1 MKRRIVW
8 INVGLAVLLVAVGV
22 GAYVWLFAPKT
33 EVATSGRTVS
43 VQKGDVSET
52 VTATGTVETAGT
64 LELSF
69 STGGTVDSVKV
80 EQGDD
85 VKANQKLA
93 TLDDSSAQ
101 ASVTSAQS
109 SYVQAVN
116 NAKSSTL
123 TLAQA
128 QQAVKDAEKTA
139 KLNKTG
145 YEQTVTTA
153 KKNLAEAKASW
164 SDSCLDPNGTCPD
177 TDAWAQL
184 RAAEAD
190 VANAQTA
197 YQQAVQN
204 ATQDETT
211 QDISI
216 KHAATNLQTAQ
227 DNYGTACSTYGS
239 GSTQCTSAYNSYI
252 SAQQAYETAAN
263 SQKAAQIS
271 GQQSLVNADTKVTAA
286 NVALKK
292 LQASLQ
298 KQGTDDVKT
307 AQEALDSAL
316 LAQKKGIATDEKSIE
331 SAKDQV
337 ASQQAADASVST
349 SAGTI
354 SADQA
359 AIEVAKAGL
368 DEAQSNLKAT
378 ILRSPVKGTVASIS
392 IEKGDTA
399 TAGTAVATVIPKAS
413 YQIVASF
420 SEADALKLAVGQKAT
435 VTFDALSETAE
446 GTVTEVD
453 ILPTTSTTGSVTTYN
468 ATITIDEAPDDV
480 RQGMSASVVVTTD
493 EASDVLWV
501 PTAAVTT
508 AGGQSTVTVRT
519 NGVDST
525 VVVETGLEGDS
536 GTEITSGLTEGQQV
550 VIDTSSTESG
560 SGFGFP
566 GGGLGFGGGGTTTF
580 RGGGAAPAGPGGGN

>member
-8 INVGLAVLLVAVGV
+8 INAGLALLLVTV
-22 GAYVWLFAPKT
+22 GAGAYFWLFAPKT
-33 EVATSGRTVS
+33 EVATSGRTVT
-43 VQKGDVSET
+43 VQKGEVSET
-52 VTATGTVETAGT
+52 VTGTGTVETAGT

-69 STGGTVDSVKV
+69 STDGTVNAVKV
-80 EQGDD
+80 EQGET

-93 TLDDSSAQ
+93 TLDDSAAQ

-116 NAKSSTL
+116 SAKSSSL

-128 QQAVKDAEKTA
+128 QQAVKDAEASAT
-139 KLNKTG
+139 LNKTG
-145 YEQTVTTA
+145 YEQAVSTA
-153 KKNLAEAKASW
+153 KQNLAEAKASW

-184 RAAEAD
+184 RTAEAD
-190 VANAQTA
+190 VANAKTA
-197 YQQAVQN
+197 YEQAVQN

-211 QDISI
+211 QDINI

-252 SAQQAYETAAN
+252 SAQQAYESAAN
-263 SQKAAQIS
+263 SQSASTIS
-271 GQQSLVNADTKVTAA
+271 SQQSLVNADTKVTAA

-298 KQGTDDVKT
+298 KQNAQDVQT
-307 AQEALDSAL
+307 AQESLDSAL
-316 LAQKKGIATDEKSIE
+316 LAQKKGLASDKKSVQ
-331 SAKDQV
+331 SAKEQV
-337 ASQQAADASVST
+337 ASLQASDASVST

-368 DEAQSNLKAT
+368 EEAQSNLSAT
-378 ILRSPVKGTVASIS
+378 VLRSPVKGTVAAIDV
-392 IEKGDTA
+392 EKGDTVS
-399 TAGTAVATVIPKAS
+399 AGTTVATILPKAS
-413 YQIVASF
+413 YQIVSSF

-453 ILPTTSTTGSVTTYN
+453 ILPTSSTSGTTSSVTTYN
-468 ATITIDEAPDDV
+468 ATITIDKAPDDV

-501 PTAAVTT
+501 PSAAVTT
-508 AGGQSTVTVRT
+508 AGGVSTVTVRT

-525 VVVETGLEGDS
+525 VTVETGLEGDS
-536 GTEITSGLTEGQQV
+536 GTEITSGLSEGQQV
-550 VIDTSSTESG
+550 VIDTSSTESSST
-560 SGFGFP
+560 SGFP
-566 GGGLGFGGGGTTTF
+566 AGGGLGFAGGGQGGPPA
-580 RGGGAAPAGPGGGN
+580 GGGR

>member
-8 INVGLAVLLVAVGV
+8 INAGLALLLVAVGA
-22 GAYVWLFAPKT
+22 GAYFWLFAPKS

-69 STGGTVDSVKV
+69 STAGTVDAVKV
-80 EQGDD
+80 EQGDT
-85 VKANQKLA
+85 VKADQKLA
-93 TLDDSSAQ
+93 TLDDSAAQ

-116 NAKSSTL
+116 SAKSSSL

-128 QQAVKDAEKTA
+128 QQAVKDAEASA

-145 YEQTVTTA
+145 YEQAVSTA
-153 KKNLAEAKASW
+153 RQNLAEAKSSW

-190 VANAQTA
+190 VANAKTA
-197 YQQAVQN
+197 YEQAVQN

-263 SQKAAQIS
+263 SQNASKIS
-271 GQQSLVNADTKVTAA
+271 GQQSLVNADAKVTAA
-286 NVALKK
+286 NVSLKK

-298 KQGTDDVKT
+298 KQNAQDVQT
-307 AQEALDSAL
+307 AQEAVESAL
-316 LAQKKGIATDEKSIE
+316 LAQKKGLASDEKSIQ

-337 ASQQAADASVST
+337 ASLQASDAAVST

-368 DEAQSNLKAT
+368 EEAQSNLSAT
-378 ILRSPVKGTVASIS
+378 VLRSPVKGTVASID
-392 IEKGDTA
+392 IEKGDTV
-399 TAGTAVATVIPKAS
+399 TAGTTVATVIPKAS

-453 ILPTTSTTGSVTTYN
+453 ILPTSSTSGTSSSVTTYN
-468 ATITIDEAPDDV
+468 ATITIDQAPDDV

-493 EASDVLWV
+493 DASDVLWV

-550 VIDTSSTESG
+550 VIDTSSTEST
-560 SGFGFP
+560 STSRFP
-566 GGGLGFGGGGTTTF
+566 AGGGLGFGGGGGQGGPPA
-580 RGGGAAPAGPGGGN
+580 GGGRG